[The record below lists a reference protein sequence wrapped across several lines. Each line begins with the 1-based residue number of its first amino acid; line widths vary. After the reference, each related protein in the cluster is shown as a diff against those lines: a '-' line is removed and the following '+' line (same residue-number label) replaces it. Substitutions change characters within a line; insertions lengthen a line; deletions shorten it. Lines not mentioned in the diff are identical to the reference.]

1 MNLKSQRRMAA
12 EILKVGETRVWIDPE
27 RIEEV
32 ELAIS
37 REEIKKLI
45 HEKAIRKIPEKGV
58 SRARARI
65 IHEKKKKGRRR
76 GYGSRQGPKRARY
89 PRKKTWIIRI
99 RAQRKRL
106 RELRDRHMITESV
119 YRRLY
124 NMAGSGVFRSVSS
137 LERYIDTHNL
147 RRRRR

>member
-1 MNLKSQRRMAA
+1 MSLKSQRRMAA
-12 EILKVGETRVWIDPE
+12 EILKVGQSRVWIDPE
-27 RIEEV
+27 RIDDV

-37 REEIKKLI
+37 REEIKRFI
-45 HEKAIRKIPEKGV
+45 HEKVIRKIPEKGV

-65 IHEKKKKGRRR
+65 LREKRKKGRRR
-76 GYGSRQGPKRARY
+76 GHGSRQGPRGARR
-89 PRKKTWIIRI
+89 PRKREWIIRI

-106 RELRDRHMITESV
+106 RELRDRHMITENV

-124 NMAGSGVFRSVSS
+124 VMAGSGVFRSVSA

-147 RRRRR
+147 RRRR